1 MLLGMAN
8 WYNSHQTKMEIDEL
22 WKLSLQLVHLQ
33 PEENGYLGRR
43 PELEAVA
50 WGQTLIEAKKELL
63 EAIIDTA
70 FVLIEQSNEAD
81 FQIDPRLKYAEVV
94 ASCRTKRQI
103 KELLGL

>member
-1 MLLGMAN
+1 MEVIVATRTSTTALNLEDK
-8 WYNSHQTKMEIDEL
+8 TKVTVSF
-22 WKLSLQLVHLQ
+22 KFQ
-33 PEENGYLGRR
+33 PEENGYLGRC

-50 WGQTLIEAKKELL
+50 WGQTLVEAKKELL

-70 FVLIEQSNEAD
+70 FVLAEQSNEAD
-81 FQIDPRLKYAEVV
+81 FQIDPSLKYAEVV